1 MASTCAVAR
10 PGFLFLSHSGFLF
23 SLLPPSAK
31 NGEAEKLWYH
41 SVDLGAGMSSP
52 DPAGR
57 TSLNHTQTQELD
69 KDWRRVNIQF
79 TLT

>member
-1 MASTCAVAR
+1 MET
-10 PGFLFLSHSGFLF
+10 P
-23 SLLPPSAK
+23 K
-31 NGEAEKLWYH
+31 NLWYH

-69 KDWRRVNIQF
+69 KDRRRVNIQF
-79 TLT
+79 TFT